1 MKKYCYQCK
10 RDLELKEFYK
20 NSLSKDGLFK
30 TCKSCCMTR
39 QRARD
44 TKRIHSKSV
53 KLYTLKN
60 EIFKKHPNG
69 LYISNKNRVWMPED
83 YHENRISASRYL
95 KFTVMAN
102 GYYAVNVGAS
112 KKIYVH
118 RMVAEVFLDNPFKL
132 KAVNHKDLN
141 KLNNEPENL
150 EWCSLIENLK
160 HAQENDRFATKLN
173 REQVLKIRKDK
184 RPVKII
190 ARDYGVSDTNIR
202 LIMKRKIWKHI

>member
-1 MKKYCYQCK
+1 
-10 RDLELKEFYK
+10 
-20 NSLSKDGLFK
+20 
-30 TCKSCCMTR
+30 
-39 QRARD
+39 
-44 TKRIHSKSV
+44 
-53 KLYTLKN
+53 
-60 EIFKKHPNG
+60 
-69 LYISNKNRVWMPED
+69 
-83 YHENRISASRYL
+83 
-95 KFTVMAN
+95 MAN